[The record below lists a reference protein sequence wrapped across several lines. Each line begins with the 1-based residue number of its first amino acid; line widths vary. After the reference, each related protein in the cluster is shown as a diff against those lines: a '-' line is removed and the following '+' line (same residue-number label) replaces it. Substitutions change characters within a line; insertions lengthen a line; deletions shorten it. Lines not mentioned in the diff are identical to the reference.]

1 MLLLLNGILKYFLLV
16 VFLVCLFGFFPH
28 RREEKVGTKRNS
40 LQFNHLSLR
49 LFKIILQ
56 NRQLKNL
63 EDLRGVNKN
72 YPYLSK

>member
-1 MLLLLNGILKYFLLV
+1 MASLNTFYWLFFL
-16 VFLVCLFGFFPH
+16 FVCFFPH

-63 EDLRGVNKN
+63 EDLKGVNKN